1 MVLGRGDDTTLTQL
15 IDRLRELVALT
26 APSGQEEDVVR
37 YMYGALQGLAD
48 EVLIDPLGN
57 VIAKKKGAQPGA
69 PSLAISA
76 HMDEIGFIIRK
87 VDANGF
93 LRFEK
98 LGGHDDRIL
107 LAQRVWVRGSQ
118 GRVLGVIGCKSAHLT
133 GPNTGAPGERDRV
146 VKHTEMYIDIGAR
159 NADEVRAMGV
169 RVGDPVGYMSEL
181 TEVGKNT
188 GRYIASAI
196 DDRAGCALLLHLL
209 ADLKGQQLP
218 GDLYAIFSTQEEV
231 GLRGARTAA
240 QWLEA
245 DVALALDMTAL
256 DDTPETPTR
265 YLELG
270 KGPAIK
276 VMDNSLLAHPAMRR
290 TLEAAAERAGVP
302 YQLEILLG
310 IGTDAGAMHQA
321 GRGAP
326 TGCISVGNRYTHS
339 PIEMIDVRDLEG
351 AYRLLRETVVSIH
364 EADLGFLPKQ

>member
-1 MVLGRGDDTTLTQL
+1 MAALL
-15 IDRLRELVALT
+15 DRLRELVALT
-26 APSGQEEDVVR
+26 APSGQEEEAVR
-37 YMYGALQGLAD
+37 YIHKALQGLAA
-48 EVLIDPLGN
+48 EVVVDPLGN
-57 VIAKKKGAQPGA
+57 VIARRRGSKPGA
-69 PSLAISA
+69 RSLAISA
-76 HMDEIGFIIRK
+76 HMDEIGFIVRK
-87 VDANGF
+87 IDANGF

-107 LAQRVWVRGSQ
+107 LAQRVWVRGSR

-133 GPNTGAPGERDRV
+133 GPNTGAPGERERV
-146 VKHTEMYIDIGAR
+146 VKHTEMYMDIGAR
-159 NADEVRAMGV
+159 NPEEVRAMGV
-169 RVGDPVGYMSEL
+169 RVGDPVGYVSEL
-181 TEVGKNT
+181 TEVGVGT

-209 ADLKGQQLP
+209 EELRDADLP

-245 DVALALDMTAL
+245 DVTLALDMTAL

-290 TLEAAAERAGVP
+290 ALEAAAERAGVP
-302 YQLEILLG
+302 YQLEILTG

-321 GRGAP
+321 GKGAP

-339 PIEMIDVRDLEG
+339 PVEMIDIRDLEG
-351 AYRLLRETVVSIH
+351 AYRLLRETVLGIH
-364 EADLGFLPKQ
+364 EADLAFLPGVQ